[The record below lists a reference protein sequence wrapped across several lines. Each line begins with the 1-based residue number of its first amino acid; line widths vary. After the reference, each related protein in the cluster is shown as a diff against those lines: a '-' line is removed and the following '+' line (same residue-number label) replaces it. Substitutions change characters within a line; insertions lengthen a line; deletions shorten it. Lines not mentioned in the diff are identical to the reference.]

1 MASQS
6 YFDANRD
13 PVLLPAGYHTVEKEY
28 DENKKPVKTAYIGL
42 NGERVA
48 GSSAGYSVVRN
59 SYDDRGNVI
68 LETYYDTED
77 RPFLLSSG
85 YAGLRKEYDENNKV
99 IRTEYLGENGQNIAL
114 ANGTAVL
121 LNSYDDAGNM
131 ISETY
136 LDLSGNRHVIESPNP
151 NAYYAYA
158 EIRKIYNEN
167 NKVVETD
174 YCSMDDMLS
183 TGPSGFAVQTYEYDG
198 EGRQIRTS
206 WFDQGRVPYVSSKGY
221 TTMTTTYN
229 ADGSKTD
236 TYYDAAGNVVVPQ

>member
-1 MASQS
+1 
-6 YFDANRD
+6 
-13 PVLLPAGYHTVEKEY
+13 
-28 DENKKPVKTAYIGL
+28 
-42 NGERVA
+42 
-48 GSSAGYSVVRN
+48 
-59 SYDDRGNVI
+59 
-68 LETYYDTED
+68 
-77 RPFLLSSG
+77 
-85 YAGLRKEYDENNKV
+85 
-99 IRTEYLGENGQNIAL
+99 
-114 ANGTAVL
+114 
-121 LNSYDDAGNM
+121 M